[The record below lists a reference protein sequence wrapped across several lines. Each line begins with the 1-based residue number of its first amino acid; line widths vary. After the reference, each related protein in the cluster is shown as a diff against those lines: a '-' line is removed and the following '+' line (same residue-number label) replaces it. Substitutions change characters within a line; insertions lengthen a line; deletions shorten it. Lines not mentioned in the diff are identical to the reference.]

1 MDFDCST
8 QCRSW
13 LFDKKSLQACREK
26 AVSTPHDPTV
36 RVRKFASG
44 FHFDVQQYGKQEN
57 THRFISAYE
66 QETLLHF
73 HAHQIQ
79 SLVGPTAVLPELR
92 KSTTVLATAIT
103 YFRRF
108 YLSNCVIEIHPRKI
122 AVACAFLA
130 AKVEEQRVEVS
141 LQGGSWFLVFESFK
155 RQILVRIYQKFE
167 PLRAKNAVISSY
179 MSIVS
184 KINFTGTNMLAC
196 GCLFGI
202 PQKK

>member
-1 MDFDCST
+1 MDFDRST

-13 LFDKKSLQACREK
+13 LFEKKSLQACREK
-26 AVSTPHDPTV
+26 AVSIPHDPTV

-44 FHFDVQQYGKQEN
+44 FHHDLQQHGKQEN

-141 LQGGSWFLVFESFK
+141 
-155 RQILVRIYQKFE
+155 
-167 PLRAKNAVISSY
+167 
-179 MSIVS
+179 
-184 KINFTGTNMLAC
+184 
-196 GCLFGI
+196 
-202 PQKK
+202 